1 MALIDVTRHQHA
13 LAFIILVVL
22 IDSISFGIILPVMPQ
37 LIISLSD
44 VSLSEASRIGGYLMF
59 TCAVVQFFAA
69 PVLGN
74 LGDRFGRRPV
84 LLFSLLALS
93 ADYLLMATAPTLLW
107 LFFARLIAGISS
119 STFALSYAYVTD
131 ITPEER
137 RAQRFGMVGAAFG
150 GGFVLGPVIGG
161 FLGEFGERV
170 PFYAAAALGLTNVV
184 YGYFVLGES
193 LNKENRRPF
202 ELKRAN
208 PVGAMLQ
215 MRKYP
220 VVMGLAFAYFLYM
233 IGHMSLPSTWTYY
246 TMEKFDWSESQ
257 IGLSLGFAGVFM
269 ILVQAF
275 LIRWAIPTFG
285 AFKAGVFGMLAII
298 IGFCGYAFSSV
309 GWQMYPWLA
318 IAALSGFVTP
328 AFQAIMTS
336 QIPANAPGRIA
347 GRIEQREFDYFHH
360 WTFGNDPA
368 VRGLYCAF
376 GPDLLSWC
384 VLLCRSSA
392 ERAVPIHLHPGSAAP
407 PAHRTGQGLNRVAL
421 LPFDNAHSG
430 LFNSFLAPV
439 FSLMPV
445 SRRNG
450 QFL

>member
-13 LAFIILVVL
+13 LTFIILVVL

-59 TCAVVQFFAA
+59 TYAVVQFFAA
-69 PVLGN
+69 PILGN

-131 ITPEER
+131 ITAEEK

-193 LNKENRRPF
+193 LYKENRRPF

-269 ILVQAF
+269 ILVQAL

-336 QIPANAPGRIA
+336 QIPANAQGELQGALSSVNSITSIIGPLVMTQLFAAFTAPSAPIYFPGVSFFA
-347 GRIEQREFDYFHH
+347 A
-360 WTFGNDPA
+360 A
-368 VRGLYCAF
+368 V
-376 GPDLLSWC
+376 LSA
-384 VLLCRSSA
+384 LCLFIFIPVV
-392 ERAVPIHLHPGSAAP
+392 RAHQL
-407 PAHRTGQGLNRVAL
+407 TAL
-421 LPFDNAHSG
+421 GKA
-430 LFNSFLAPV
+430 
-439 FSLMPV
+439 
-445 SRRNG
+445 
-450 QFL
+450 